1 VQRQSCKLL
10 LVQRCVIQRSSVGC
24 DAASQLGVL
33 APVIACKVCL
43 RKQVHWVVV
52 RCSILQGEAA
62 VQAAQE

>member
-10 LVQRCVIQRSSVGC
+10 LVERCVIQSSSVCC
-24 DAASQLGVL
+24 DAASQLRVL

-43 RKQVHWVVV
+43 RKQVRRVVV
-52 RCSILQGEAA
+52 RCRILQGEAA